1 MSCSSCT
8 TRPGQTNSEFG
19 VKVTGRRRVGQAIHE
34 AHATGLPKPCTVSY
48 APADPRYHR
57 LIKVGDDDIP
67 FMLPHNSPQLCP
79 SGVRGYIVS
88 FVLLCGSLIGV
99 IALMDAVEPISFCV
113 VFGIVAVISAPFVPC
128 GMMVPCCDSIYTV
141 TKLKAPYQRPTVLAS
156 TATAAATRVRMTV
169 ACPPG
174 TQPGQTVSFATPGG
188 ATMTAVVR
196 ALESKTSSASLT
208 CSTPSGTQV
217 PPGVAPG
224 ATFQVA
230 MPSAVELT

>member
-1 MSCSSCT
+1 MVECEGRVISAMVRGGGEGANYYLEWEFHVPASSCT

-141 TKLKAPYQRPTVLAS
+141 TKLKAPYQRPQYWPAQPQPQPHAS
-156 TATAAATRVRMTV
+156 
-169 ACPPG
+169 G
-174 TQPGQTVSFATPGG
+174 
-188 ATMTAVVR
+188 
-196 ALESKTSSASLT
+196 
-208 CSTPSGTQV
+208 
-217 PPGVAPG
+217 
-224 ATFQVA
+224 
-230 MPSAVELT
+230 